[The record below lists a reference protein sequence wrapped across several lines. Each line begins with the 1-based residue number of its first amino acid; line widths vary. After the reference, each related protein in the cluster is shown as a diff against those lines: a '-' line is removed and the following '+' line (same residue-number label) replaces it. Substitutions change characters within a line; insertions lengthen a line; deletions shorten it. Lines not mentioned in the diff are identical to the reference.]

1 MLPYCAVWAV
11 RCQEALHPVRTSLL
25 GTQLAAGSVPVGGGP
40 AGPAGRPGTSR
51 GHRPSDGCDVP
62 TGDRG
67 QQDAA
72 VRVHSEA
79 AEREELPAAGHQPR
93 RPPQAA
99 SRAPPQLQQAQ
110 AQAADL
116 RAAGGDGGGGAG
128 DAAVSAAPH
137 APQLPRHLP
146 TRGADL
152 PSPSAAGG
160 HCLLRGAALLG
171 TTRGAVGAVGAAP
184 PGDPRAVRRVPRSA
198 AVKRL
203 SNRFL
208 YSSGLQFYDETELS
222 LGYVIYFNIVANVC

>member
-1 MLPYCAVWAV
+1 M
-11 RCQEALHPVRTSLL
+11 
-25 GTQLAAGSVPVGGGP
+25 
-40 AGPAGRPGTSR
+40 
-51 GHRPSDGCDVP
+51 
-62 TGDRG
+62 
-67 QQDAA
+67 
-72 VRVHSEA
+72 
-79 AEREELPAAGHQPR
+79 
-93 RPPQAA
+93 
-99 SRAPPQLQQAQ
+99 
-110 AQAADL
+110 
-116 RAAGGDGGGGAG
+116 
-128 DAAVSAAPH
+128 SAAPH
-137 APQLPRHLP
+137 APQHPRHLP

-160 HCLLRGAALLG
+160 HCLLCSPPRRGAALLG